1 MLGDDSIVLL
11 IVLICMV
18 VMSAYFSAT
27 ETAFTSLNR
36 IRLKSRADNGDARAA
51 RVLALADKYDQLLST
66 ILIGNN
72 IVNNVATT
80 LSAVLFI
87 DLLGKTSGPAVST
100 VVLTIVILIFGEV
113 SPKSL
118 AKESPESFALFSAPI
133 LRFFMV
139 ILTPATFFFSLWKKL
154 LSKIFHTKE
163 DVGITNEELVTM
175 VTEAEDQGGLDAE
188 ESQLICSAIRFD
200 DLEASDI
207 LTPRVDIVALE
218 DTATMEEATALF
230 AQEGYS
236 RMPVYHESL
245 DNVVGVIHQKDLF
258 AARYH
263 GRTQLVPLIHPV
275 LHVTTGT
282 KIDDLMRQFQ
292 RTKTHMA
299 IVVDEYGGTAGI
311 ITIEDLL
318 EEIVGDIFD
327 EFDPAEPQDL
337 TQVGDGIWRVA
348 GSMRVEDF
356 AEEVDFDLPEDRD
369 YDTVAGMILSVLPSI
384 PVDGTTP
391 TVKVCGLQFDVQTI
405 EDRKILWSIVRK
417 LAPEPAPE
425 EEESRRRHRKRD
437 RDEEKEAPTD
447 NE

>member
-154 LSKIFHTKE
+154 LSKVFHTKE

-263 GRTQLVPLIHPV
+263 GRTQLAPLIHPV

-282 KIDDLMRQFQ
+282 KLDDLMRQFQ

-299 IVVDEYGGTAGI
+299 IVVDEYGGTEGLL
-311 ITIEDLL
+311 TMEDVV
-318 EEIVGDIFD
+318 EELVGDIWD
-327 EFDPAEPQDL
+327 EHDEVVEQFRPQPDGGYLIACSANLDDMYDLFSVTGSCDAATVSGWVLEQMGRIPDVGDHFVWQDL
-337 TQVGDGIWRVA
+337 DVTVTSVEHHRVLEIL
-348 GSMRVEDF
+348 VKKLPKETEED
-356 AEEVDFDLPEDRD
+356 A
-369 YDTVAGMILSVLPSI
+369 
-384 PVDGTTP
+384 
-391 TVKVCGLQFDVQTI
+391 
-405 EDRKILWSIVRK
+405 
-417 LAPEPAPE
+417 
-425 EEESRRRHRKRD
+425 
-437 RDEEKEAPTD
+437 
-447 NE
+447 